1 MEDYWDMMDRAEE
14 GHYVDPAQF
23 ATLAEEQAELRD
35 PAEVAQEQR
44 EALAEAQWDAARDD
58 AVGDQ

>member
-23 ATLAEEQAELRD
+23 VTLAEEQAELRD